1 MSDVIE
7 KQQVIF
13 SVEPNE
19 DGTVEI
25 GIEYEPALAGVS
37 SKEYA
42 GFTERDCEL
51 QGYAKYISSRVM
63 ESLKHEQ
70 QEG

>member
-1 MSDVIE
+1 MTIE

-13 SVEPNE
+13 FVEPNE

-25 GIEYEPALAGVS
+25 GIEYEPAIAGVS

-42 GFTERDCEL
+42 EFTERDCEL
-51 QGYAKYISSRVM
+51 QGYAKYISSKVV
-63 ESLKHEQ
+63 EALQ
-70 QEG
+70 N